1 MSNTNQFESVQNIER
16 YRKIFKANKE
26 DEQLIDD
33 IAHEYYRHQALSNLY
48 EATQLT
54 NQSSIKALLEEY
66 TEASSKCE
74 MLKEKLKYKM
84 IGYNEYATGYK
95 VFFESYYVE
104 FLFEKYAT
112 DTVNLEKV
120 ANELYENYKS
130 KED

>member
-1 MSNTNQFESVQNIER
+1 MSNTNPFVSVRNIER

-33 IAHEYYRHQALSNLY
+33 IAHEYYRHQALLNLY
-48 EATQLT
+48 ENST
-54 NQSSIKALLEEY
+54 NPSGIKILFEEY

-104 FLFEKYAT
+104 FLFEKNAT